1 MHTINITLLLL
12 ISEYT

>member
-12 ISEYT
+12 QY